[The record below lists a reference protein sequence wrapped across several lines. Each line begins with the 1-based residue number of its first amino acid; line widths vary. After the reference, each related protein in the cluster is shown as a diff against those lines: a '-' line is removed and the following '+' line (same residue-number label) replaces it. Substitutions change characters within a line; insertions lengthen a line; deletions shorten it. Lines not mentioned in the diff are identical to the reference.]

1 MKTKSGT
8 YSRGQLAK
16 STGVKGETIR
26 YYENCGLL
34 NTPERSLAGY
44 RIYSEDHAKRLLFI
58 RRCRELGFSLNEI
71 DGLLCLTD
79 DDKSCVQV
87 RELTATHLN
96 DVRDKIKDLKKMERA
111 LRDMVAQCD
120 ADT

>member
-16 STGVKGETIR
+16 SKGVKGETIR

-87 RELTATHLN
+87 RELTVLLQP
-96 DVRDKIKDLKKMERA
+96 VPYSLSPK
-111 LRDMVAQCD
+111 
-120 ADT
+120 